1 MIAENSLRGIRRS
14 YLFSTSCC
22 SWEHDFVEQQV
33 NFSLGTG
40 YSRQM
45 TTNFTMAAFARAY
58 TAALTGQFRVQ
69 PEDFIVN
76 EQMDI
81 ALSGVGEHLWLQV
94 RKTGANTDWVA
105 GQLAR
110 CAQVPTSEVGYAG
123 LKDRHAV
130 TTQWFSIQLPGK
142 ADPDFADLPA
152 EIEILYQQ
160 RHDKKLRRGAL
171 LSNQFIL
178 TLRHCSGDFVAAQA
192 ICAQISQRGLP
203 NYYGAQRF
211 GHNMGNLTKAQH
223 WFEGSFT
230 PKQRNQRSLYLSAAR
245 SWIFNHVLSARVQQN
260 TWDQRLEGDV
270 FMFEGGSA
278 WFNDDAS
285 PELVARLANLEI
297 HPTGV
302 LWGRGMLA
310 TQAAMQALEAEQAAQ
325 FPIFCAGLEKQGL
338 KQERRALR
346 IKVTDLEFKPL
357 TDDSV
362 RLSFS
367 LPPGAYAT
375 TLLEQLGHF
384 STAEKIN

>member
-1 MIAENSLRGIRRS
+1 
-14 YLFSTSCC
+14 
-22 SWEHDFVEQQV
+22 
-33 NFSLGTG
+33 
-40 YSRQM
+40 M

-58 TAALTGQFRVQ
+58 AAPLTGQFRVQ
-69 PEDFIVN
+69 PEDFMVN
-76 EQMDI
+76 EHMDI

-105 GQLAR
+105 GQLAG
-110 CAQVPTSEVGYAG
+110 CAQVPASEVGYAG

-142 ADPDFADLPA
+142 ADPDFSNLPP

-178 TLRHCSGDFVAAQA
+178 TLRNCSGDFAAAQA
-192 ICAQISQRGLP
+192 ICAQLSQCGLP
-203 NYYGAQRF
+203 NYYGEQRF
-211 GHNMGNLTKAQH
+211 GHNMGNLTKALR

-230 PKQRNQRSLYLSAAR
+230 PKKRNQRSLYLSAAR
-245 SWIFNHVLSARVQQN
+245 SWIFNQVLSARIQQH
-260 TWDQRLEGDV
+260 TWDQRVEGDV

-278 WFNDDAS
+278 WFADDAS
-285 PELVARLANLEI
+285 PDLATRLAALEL

-302 LWGRGMLA
+302 LWGRGELP
-310 TQAAMQALEAEQAAQ
+310 TQSLMRELETEQAAQ
-325 FPIFCAGLEKQGL
+325 FPLFCAGLEKQGL

-346 IKVTDLEFKPL
+346 IKVAELEFTQL
-357 TDDSV
+357 TEDSA

-375 TLLEQLGHF
+375 ILLGQLGHF
-384 STAEKIN
+384 SSREG

>member
-1 MIAENSLRGIRRS
+1 
-14 YLFSTSCC
+14 
-22 SWEHDFVEQQV
+22 
-33 NFSLGTG
+33 
-40 YSRQM
+40 M
-45 TTNFTMAAFARAY
+45 TTPFTMAAFARAY
-58 TAALTGQFRVQ
+58 SAPLKGQFRVK

-81 ALSGVGEHLWLQV
+81 DLSGAGEHLWLQV

-110 CAQVPTSEVGYAG
+110 CAQIPASEVGYAG

-130 TTQWFSIQLPGK
+130 TTQWFSLQLPGK
-142 ADPDFADLPA
+142 VDPNFADLPP

-178 TLRHCSGDFVAAQA
+178 SLQDCSGDLAAAQA
-192 ICAQISQRGLP
+192 ICAEISQRGLP
-203 NYYGAQRF
+203 NYYGEQRF
-211 GHNMGNLTKAQH
+211 GHNMGNLTKAER
-223 WFEGSFT
+223 WFEGGFM

-245 SWIFNHVLSARVQQN
+245 SWIFNHVLSARIQQQ
-260 TWDQRLEGDV
+260 TWDQRMEGDV

-278 WFNDDAS
+278 WFADDAS
-285 PELVARLANLEI
+285 PELTTRLAALDL

-302 LWGRGMLA
+302 LWGRGELA
-310 TQAAMQALEAEQAAQ
+310 TQAGVGELEATQAAQ
-325 FPIFCAGLEKQGL
+325 FPIFCAGLEKHGL

-346 IKVTDLEFKPL
+346 IKVNELQL
-357 TDDSV
+357 TALSATSV

-375 TLLEQLGHF
+375 ILLEQLGHF
-384 STAEKIN
+384 SSRAN

>member
-1 MIAENSLRGIRRS
+1 
-14 YLFSTSCC
+14 
-22 SWEHDFVEQQV
+22 
-33 NFSLGTG
+33 
-40 YSRQM
+40 M
-45 TTNFTMAAFARAY
+45 TTPFTMASFARAY
-58 TAALTGQFRVQ
+58 AAPLMGQFRVQ
-69 PEDFIVN
+69 PEDFMVN

-81 ALSGVGEHLWLQV
+81 ALSGAGEHLWLQV

-110 CAQVPTSEVGYAG
+110 CAQVPASEVGYAG

-142 ADPDFADLPA
+142 SDPDFADLPP

-171 LSNQFIL
+171 LNNQFIL
-178 TLRHCSGDFVAAQA
+178 SLRHCSGDFAAAQA
-192 ICAQISQRGLP
+192 ICAEISQRGLP
-203 NYYGAQRF
+203 NYYGEQRF
-211 GHNMGNLTKAQH
+211 GHNRGNLTKAQR

-245 SWIFNHVLSARVQQN
+245 SWIFNHVLSARIQQQ
-260 TWDQRLEGDV
+260 TWDRRMEGDV

-278 WFNDDAS
+278 WFADDAS
-285 PELVARLANLEI
+285 PELMTRLASLDL

-302 LWGRGMLA
+302 LWGRGDLA
-310 TQAAMQALEAEQAAQ
+310 TQTWVRELEATQAAQ

-346 IKVTDLEFKPL
+346 IKVAELEL
-357 TDDSV
+357 TRLSETEL

-375 TLLEQLGHF
+375 VLLEQIGQF
-384 STAEKIN
+384 SSRAN

>member
-1 MIAENSLRGIRRS
+1 
-14 YLFSTSCC
+14 
-22 SWEHDFVEQQV
+22 
-33 NFSLGTG
+33 
-40 YSRQM
+40 M

-58 TAALTGQFRVQ
+58 AAPLTGQFRVQ
-69 PEDFIVN
+69 PEDFMVN

-81 ALSGVGEHLWLQV
+81 ALSGMGEHLWLQV

-110 CAQVPTSEVGYAG
+110 CAQVPASEVGYAG

-142 ADPDFADLPA
+142 ADPDFAELPP

-178 TLRHCSGDFVAAQA
+178 TLRDCSGDFAAAQA
-192 ICAQISQRGLP
+192 ICTEISQRGLP
-203 NYYGAQRF
+203 NYYGEQRF
-211 GHNMGNLTKAQH
+211 GHNMGNLTKAER
-223 WFEGSFT
+223 WFEGGFT

-245 SWIFNHVLSARVQQN
+245 SWIFNHVLSARIQQN
-260 TWDQRLEGDV
+260 TWDQRVEGDV

-285 PELVARLANLEI
+285 TDLAARLTSLDI

-302 LWGRGMLA
+302 LWGRGELA
-310 TQAAMQALEAEQAAQ
+310 TQGFMHELEAEQAAQ

-346 IKVTDLEFKPL
+346 IKVADLEYKQVAEN
-357 TDDSV
+357 SV

-367 LPPGAYAT
+367 LPSGAYAT
-375 TLLEQLGHF
+375 VLLGQLGHF
-384 STAEKIN
+384 STAREN

>member
-1 MIAENSLRGIRRS
+1 
-14 YLFSTSCC
+14 
-22 SWEHDFVEQQV
+22 
-33 NFSLGTG
+33 
-40 YSRQM
+40 M

-58 TAALTGQFRVQ
+58 AAPLSGQFRVQ
-69 PEDFIVN
+69 PEDFMVN

-110 CAQVPTSEVGYAG
+110 CAQVPASEVGYAG

-142 ADPDFADLPA
+142 ADPDFAELPP

-178 TLRHCSGDFVAAQA
+178 TLRDCSGDFAAAQA
-192 ICAQISQRGLP
+192 ICTEISQRGLP
-203 NYYGAQRF
+203 NYYGEQRF
-211 GHNMGNLTKAQH
+211 GHNMGNLTKAER

-245 SWIFNHVLSARVQQN
+245 SWIFNHVLSARIQQN

-285 PELVARLANLEI
+285 TDLAARLISLDI

-302 LWGRGMLA
+302 LWGRGELA
-310 TQAAMQALEAEQAAQ
+310 TQGLMHELEAEQAAQ

-346 IKVTDLEFKPL
+346 IKVADLEYKQVAEN
-357 TDDSV
+357 SV

-367 LPPGAYAT
+367 LPSGAYAT
-375 TLLEQLGHF
+375 VLLGQLGHF
-384 STAEKIN
+384 STAKEN

>member
-1 MIAENSLRGIRRS
+1 
-14 YLFSTSCC
+14 
-22 SWEHDFVEQQV
+22 
-33 NFSLGTG
+33 
-40 YSRQM
+40 M
-45 TTNFTMAAFARAY
+45 TTPFTMAAFARAY
-58 TAALTGQFRVQ
+58 PAPLRGQFRVK

-81 ALSGVGEHLWLQV
+81 ALSGAGEHLWLQV

-110 CAQVPTSEVGYAG
+110 CAQIPASEVGYAG

-130 TTQWFSIQLPGK
+130 TTQWFSLQLPGK
-142 ADPDFADLPA
+142 ADPNFTDLPP

-178 TLRHCSGDFVAAQA
+178 SLQDCSGDLAAAQA
-192 ICAQISQRGLP
+192 ICAEISQRGVP
-203 NYYGAQRF
+203 NYYGEQRF
-211 GHNMGNLTKAQH
+211 GHNMGNLTKAER

-245 SWIFNHVLSARVQQN
+245 SWIFNHVLSARVQQQ
-260 TWDQRLEGDV
+260 TWDQRMEGDV
-270 FMFEGGSA
+270 LMFEGGSA
-278 WFNDDAS
+278 WFADDAS
-285 PELVARLANLEI
+285 PELTARLAALEL

-302 LWGRGMLA
+302 LWGRGELA
-310 TQAAMQALEAEQAAQ
+310 TQAGVRELEATQAAQ

-346 IKVTDLEFKPL
+346 IKVTELEL
-357 TDDSV
+357 TALSTTTV

-367 LPPGAYAT
+367 LPPGSYAT
-375 TLLEQLGHF
+375 ILLEQLGHF
-384 STAEKIN
+384 SSRAN

>member
-1 MIAENSLRGIRRS
+1 
-14 YLFSTSCC
+14 
-22 SWEHDFVEQQV
+22 
-33 NFSLGTG
+33 
-40 YSRQM
+40 M

-58 TAALTGQFRVQ
+58 AAPLSGQFRVQ
-69 PEDFIVN
+69 PEDFMVN

-110 CAQVPTSEVGYAG
+110 CAQVPASEVGYAG

-142 ADPDFADLPA
+142 ADPDFAELPP

-178 TLRHCSGDFVAAQA
+178 TLRDCSGDFAAAQA
-192 ICAQISQRGLP
+192 ICTEISQRGLP
-203 NYYGAQRF
+203 NYYGEQRF
-211 GHNMGNLTKAQH
+211 GHNMGNLTKAEH

-245 SWIFNHVLSARVQQN
+245 SWIFNHVLSARIQQN
-260 TWDQRLEGDV
+260 TWDQRMEGDA
-270 FMFEGGSA
+270 FMFEGGGA

-285 PELVARLANLEI
+285 PDLSTRLANLEI

-302 LWGRGMLA
+302 LWGRGELA
-310 TQAAMQALEAEQAAQ
+310 TQGLMHTLEAEQAAQ

-346 IKVTDLEFKPL
+346 IKVADLEYTQL
-357 TDDSV
+357 TEESL

-367 LPPGAYAT
+367 LPAGAYAT
-375 TLLEQLGHF
+375 VLLGQLGHF
-384 STAEKIN
+384 STAREN